1 MELSALV
8 KTNKMTVAELQ
19 NKMEKQRTTDEQ
31 RIIDM
36 DAEIKRLER
45 ESIYSNALAKDTSAK
60 SVTQSKAPV
69 T

>member
-31 RIIDM
+31 HIIDM

-45 ESIYSNALAKDTSAK
+45 ESIYNHALAKDTRAK

-69 T
+69 A

>member
-31 RIIDM
+31 HIIDM

-45 ESIYSNALAKDTSAK
+45 ESIYNHALAKDTSAK